1 MEFFLPMF
9 RKYGYEGF
17 YKKKNNKY
25 TAIVDGCATFI
36 RRDRLECV
44 EKTIIEFGD
53 LVKHVPAK
61 MSSEPE
67 KWNELAK
74 RRFRKDNIAQVMM
87 LNFKSY
93 GKKNSPDRRVCIAN
107 THIHSQ
113 PANSDVKLWQ
123 VNYLLRTLKELVR
136 KQETKVNDCIPLV
149 LCGDFNSVPGSVVHS
164 LLANGS
170 VDPTHEDL
178 KVDPCGVLQP
188 TAMFQHNLPLASAYS
203 SYNSHSLL
211 MGCAGEPKS
220 TTFAC
225 DFKGTL
231 DYIFYTRTN
240 LKVES
245 LLELIGETAAGPNSS
260 LPSYV
265 WSSDHIALLAQLRWC
280 SSSSLYRT
288 STATSDEINPDI

>member
-1 MEFFLPMF
+1 
-9 RKYGYEGF
+9 
-17 YKKKNNKY
+17 
-25 TAIVDGCATFI
+25 
-36 RRDRLECV
+36 
-44 EKTIIEFGD
+44 
-53 LVKHVPAK
+53 
-61 MSSEPE
+61 
-67 KWNELAK
+67 
-74 RRFRKDNIAQVMM
+74 M

-93 GKKNSPDRRVCIAN
+93 GKKNSSDRRVFIVN

-123 VNYLLRTLKELVR
+123 VNYLLRTLKELVS
-136 KQETKVNDCIPLV
+136 KQETKVNDCIALV
-149 LCGDFNSVPGSVVHS
+149 LCRDFNSFPGSDVHS

-170 VDPTHEDL
+170 VNPNHEDL

-188 TAMFQHNLPLASAYS
+188 TTMFQHNLPLANAYS
-203 SYNSHSLL
+203 SYNYHSPL
-211 MGCAGEPKS
+211 MGCVGQPKF

-231 DYIFYTRTN
+231 EYIFYTKTN

-245 LLELIGETAAGPNSS
+245 LLELIGESAVGPNSS

-265 WSSDHIALLAQLRWC
+265 WSSDHIALLSHLRWC
-280 SSSSLYRT
+280 NSSSLYGT